1 MAKALEPG
9 RDRKKEGS
17 RGMSVGKNG
26 NLVFLECISNI
37 LEQKLEFLNRTRTSL
52 NLSFFIQELHMN
64 TLSFFF
70 YLLFVPILM
79 NHWFFQY
86 DLSVLNHV

>member
-1 MAKALEPG
+1 MVSYYSIKVAKALEPG

-37 LEQKLEFLNRTRTSL
+37 LEQKLEFLNRTQTSL
-52 NLSFFIQELHMN
+52 NLSFFIQEQHMN
-64 TLSFFF
+64 TFSFFF
-70 YLLFVPILM
+70 
-79 NHWFFQY
+79 
-86 DLSVLNHV
+86 